1 VKDKI
6 GNIDRLFLF
15 FDYIGPF
22 SLLSAGRR
30 HIKFMK
36 YHFEQGLSFFFM
48 ELFIFIIVDIIL
60 AISGFARH
68 MFYAASVFIVLSP
81 INIVAIIRSL
91 QNVYFKIPII
101 GWERKR
107 LEEYLGIDSI
117 RGIKNT

>member
-1 VKDKI
+1 MKDKI

-30 HIKFMK
+30 HIKFMR

-48 ELFIFIIVDIIL
+48 ELFVFLILDIIL
-60 AISGFARH
+60 AISGVTRH
-68 MFYAASVFIVLSP
+68 IFYATFVFIILSP
-81 INIVAIIRSL
+81 VNIIAIIRSL
-91 QNVYFKIPII
+91 QNAYFKIPII

-117 RGIKNT
+117 GGIKNT